1 MSLIRD
7 PATITKVGRQMMT
20 AGGDITYTKAT
31 LYGQDISHLTKDQL
45 ESLTSIGSAL
55 MTVPVGI
62 SDKSVNGSATTI
74 VLEATFQNSNLK
86 ADLPYT
92 AVGFFAKKGD
102 DEKLVLVGVA
112 DPGAYL
118 VATPPDGIATDAL
131 DIKVAISIGDAASV
145 TAVVDPAGS
154 VTPATLNGAISKA
167 THDLTAQIN
176 TKADDAAT
184 KKALD
189 TKANKSDVT
198 ASLATKANSADVDSK
213 IAGVNK
219 SISDVS
225 DTVKANKDATDQ
237 ALATKADKTDVAKD
251 IDTVNKSI
259 SSMSV
264 TITANQKATDTAL
277 DTKADK
283 TTVNQELATKANS
296 SDVDKKLDEKADKS
310 SVDAK
315 INAIDF
321 SKIKFRKQYLTKS
334 GIPSDKTWNATKNSD
349 GSYTIDIYQDD
360 WTAYNVASLLQA
372 ITTKADQSSLDATNK
387 TVATK
392 ANSSDVYTKKQVD
405 DAFSSRDATIAT
417 KADKATVDAEIS
429 KIDFTPYAKTADV
442 NKEIKTV
449 TDLANSKVDA
459 NYSYSKAELD
469 KKLLA
474 LSTDTSGKVN
484 ADQVSQMIA
493 DKADKVDVTKQIKTV
508 TDLANSKV
516 DATYSYSK
524 AELDKKL
531 LAVTTTADGKVG
543 ADQVAQMIAGKADKT
558 YVDNQIATID
568 FGKIKFRKQYVNSD
582 GQTADKTW
590 SATKNKD
597 GTYTID
603 LWQDDWTASKL
614 YGVLAQL
621 PNKADTS
628 TVNAQI
634 ADVKNTGKQ
643 AQATADSA
651 LAGYNKRPVISG
663 GASDDL
669 LSFKT
674 TQLRYYPGNG
684 NTCKNLPPATN
695 QQWFT
700 VEYIF
705 ENPNGDGIAIY
716 RSPANEIWTIGNNG
730 GYYDQGWV
738 KVANANDIQGLQNQ
752 VNTKLASGDLPT
764 ELQKITFRKQYV
776 DGSNKLQDGHWK
788 LVKQADGSYLVDLY
802 HDDWTAQRVA
812 DLLNQIGSKAD
823 TATVNSQVA
832 DAKNAATKAQTTADN
847 ANDNANGRLSL
858 NGGTMGSTA
867 QISFADSGTWTWG
880 TSNKPAGKRGGL
892 RWDGQSDSA
901 EIYADEDGSDNLDLV
916 FQIGDDGSNHFSF
929 RNQVGAEV
937 AAIQSNGHYTG
948 TIDWASVNGRP
959 DVATHADVNN
969 KVNVQGDLFRLAT
982 AGNTWVDIL
991 GVANSDTPV
1000 LVSIRDQ
1007 GSGNL
1012 LGNYAAAI
1020 AFGGGDT
1027 KGVLNVA
1034 YSDHT
1039 ARIIGGNGNAPV
1051 WHEDIAWKS
1060 DISNLQNIINQQ
1072 NQTIQSLTTRLANA
1086 ENEIR
1091 YIKANY
1097 VEGRTF
1103 PASQEAQANSWEN
1116 ENPQRIAFITK

>member
-603 LWQDDWTASKL
+603 LWQDDRTASKL

-634 ADVKNTGKQ
+634 ADAKNTGKQ

-684 NTCKNLPPATN
+684 YTCKNLPPATN

-730 GYYDQGWV
+730 GYYDQAWV

-812 DLLNQIGSKAD
+812 YLLNQIGSKAD

-867 QISFADSGTWTWG
+867 QISFADSGTWG

-1072 NQTIQSLTTRLANA
+1072 NQTIQSLTTRLTNV

>member
-360 WTAYNVASLLQA
+360 WTACKVASLLQA

-634 ADVKNTGKQ
+634 ADAKNTGKQ

-823 TATVNSQVA
+823 
-832 DAKNAATKAQTTADN
+832 
-847 ANDNANGRLSL
+847 
-858 NGGTMGSTA
+858 
-867 QISFADSGTWTWG
+867 ISD
-880 TSNKPAGKRGGL
+880 
-892 RWDGQSDSA
+892 
-901 EIYADEDGSDNLDLV
+901 
-916 FQIGDDGSNHFSF
+916 
-929 RNQVGAEV
+929 
-937 AAIQSNGHYTG
+937 
-948 TIDWASVNGRP
+948 
-959 DVATHADVNN
+959 
-969 KVNVQGDLFRLAT
+969 
-982 AGNTWVDIL
+982 
-991 GVANSDTPV
+991 
-1000 LVSIRDQ
+1000 
-1007 GSGNL
+1007 
-1012 LGNYAAAI
+1012 
-1020 AFGGGDT
+1020 
-1027 KGVLNVA
+1027 
-1034 YSDHT
+1034 
-1039 ARIIGGNGNAPV
+1039 
-1051 WHEDIAWKS
+1051 
-1060 DISNLQNIINQQ
+1060 LQNIINQQ

-1116 ENPQRIAFITK
+1116 ANPQRIAFIEK

>member
-1 MSLIRD
+1 MSTIRD
-7 PATITKVGRQMMT
+7 PAYITNAGRTMMT
-20 AGGDITYTKAT
+20 AGGEVTYTKAV
-31 LYGQDISHLTKDQL
+31 LYGQDISGLSDSQIKA
-45 ESLTSIGSAL
+45 LTSLGNPLREVKIG
-55 MTVPVGI
+55 V
-62 SDKSVNGSATTI
+62 SDKQNSDSGSTVI
-74 VLEATFQNSNLK
+74 LEAVFQNSDLK
-86 ADLPYT
+86 ADLEYK
-92 AVGFFAKKGD
+92 AVGFFARKND
-102 DEKLVLVGVA
+102 VEQLVIVA
-112 DPGAYL
+112 VANQGAYL
-118 VATPPDGIATDAL
+118 AATNPDGVATDAL
-131 DIKVAISIGDAASV
+131 DLKIAVKIGDATNV
-145 TAVVDPAGS
+145 TATVDPAGS
-154 VTPATLNGAISKA
+154 VTPATLNGAINKA
-167 THDLTAQIN
+167 THDLTA
-176 TKADDAAT
+176 
-184 KKALD
+184 
-189 TKANKSDVT
+189 
-198 ASLATKANSADVDSK
+198 K
-213 IAGVNK
+213 I
-219 SISDVS
+219 
-225 DTVKANKDATDQ
+225 
-237 ALATKADKTDVAKD
+237 
-251 IDTVNKSI
+251 
-259 SSMSV
+259 
-264 TITANQKATDTAL
+264 

-283 TTVNQELATKANS
+283 TTVESELDIKANS
-296 SDVDKKLDEKADKS
+296 TDVDKKL
-310 SVDAK
+310 
-315 INAIDF
+315 
-321 SKIKFRKQYLTKS
+321 
-334 GIPSDKTWNATKNSD
+334 
-349 GSYTIDIYQDD
+349 
-360 WTAYNVASLLQA
+360 
-372 ITTKADQSSLDATNK
+372 
-387 TVATK
+387 ATK

-474 LSTDTSGKVN
+474 LSTDTSGKVG

-493 DKADKVDVTKQIKTV
+493 DKADKADVTKQIKTV

-531 LAVTTTADGKVG
+531 LAVTTTADGRVG
-543 ADQVAQMIAGKADKT
+543 ADQVAQMIAGKADKDA
-558 YVDNQIATID
+558 VDKQIKAVTDSVAT
-568 FGKIKFRKQYVNSD
+568 KANSD
-582 GQTADKTW
+582 DVYSKTE
-590 SATKNKD
+590 ANNLITD
-597 GTYTID
+597 
-603 LWQDDWTASKL
+603 A
-614 YGVLAQL
+614 
-621 PNKADTS
+621 
-628 TVNAQI
+628 
-634 ADVKNTGKQ
+634 KNTGKQ

-730 GYYDQGWV
+730 GHYDQAWV

-776 DGSNKLQDGHWK
+776 DGSNKLQDGRWK

-847 ANDNANGRLSL
+847 ANNNANGRLSL

-867 QISFADSGTWTWG
+867 QISFADSGTWG

-948 TIDWASVNGRP
+948 TIDWVSVNGRP

-991 GVANSDTPV
+991 GVANSYTPV

-1060 DISNLQNIINQQ
+1060 DIDRLQSIINQQ

-1086 ENEIR
+1086 ENEIN
-1091 YIKANY
+1091 YIKDNY
-1097 VEGRTF
+1097 VEGKRF
-1103 PASQEAQANSWEN
+1103 PASQEAQAEAWEN
-1116 ENPQRIAFITK
+1116 EKPTRLAMIEK